1 MATDIRL
8 TAAAAP
14 PRALGALEGKVAII
28 TGASRGIGA
37 ATAVEFARAGASV
50 VIAARDA
57 GALDAVAHA
66 IETSGGS
73 VAAIT
78 TDVSDGESL
87 ANLVQ
92 RTVELWGRLDLAV
105 NNAGTG
111 HPPRPLADHKLED
124 FDRIIAVDLR
134 GVFLA
139 LRAEIPAMLVTGGG
153 AIVNVA
159 STAGLTG
166 APGMA
171 LYAAAK
177 HGVVGLTRV
186 AAIDYADRG
195 IRVNALAPGPIATF
209 DLPDEA
215 MAQMSRA
222 IPMGRRGRPEE
233 VAHAALWLC
242 SDAASFVTGA
252 VLAVDGGKL
261 ARGA

>member
-1 MATDIRL
+1 MTTDIRL
-8 TAAAAP
+8 AAAAP
-14 PRALGALEGKVAII
+14 PRQPGALEGKVAII

-37 ATAVEFARAGASV
+37 ATAAEFARA
-50 VIAARDA
+50 
-57 GALDAVAHA
+57 
-66 IETSGGS
+66 GGS
-73 VAAIT
+73 VAAIP
-78 TDVSDGESL
+78 TDVSDAESL

-92 RTVELWGRLDLAV
+92 RTVELRGRLDLAV

-111 HPPRPLADHKLED
+111 HPPRPLADHKVED
-124 FDRIIAVDLR
+124 FDRIVAVDLR

-139 LRAEIPAMLVTGGG
+139 LRAEIPAMLATGGG

-177 HGVVGLTRV
+177 HGVVGLSRV

-195 IRVNALAPGPIATF
+195 IRVNALAPGPIATH

-215 MAQMSRA
+215 EAQIKRA
-222 IPMGRRGRPEE
+222 VPMGRLGRAEE
-233 VAHAALWLC
+233 VARAALWLC

-252 VLAVDGGKL
+252 VFTIDGGKL